1 MEIHLINSLLTVQV
15 DDADY
20 PAISVHSWAL
30 ARKRDKLYAVARI
43 NGRGVYL
50 HRLIMGAPMFRVVD
64 HIDGDGLNNRRS
76 NLRICT
82 RSQNMGN
89 SRAHRDRSGEF
100 KGVYYERD
108 SGRYVAQ
115 ICCRHRRTK
124 IGRFPTPLDAARAY
138 DAAAREAF
146 GEFAKT
152 NFPQRDAAEPWDR
165 AG

>member
-1 MEIHLINSLLTVQV
+1 MMQINLINSPLSVQV

-20 PAISVHSWAL
+20 PALSVHPWAL
-30 ARKRDKLYAVARI
+30 ARKRDKQYAVARI

-50 HRLIMGAPMFRVVD
+50 HRLIMGAPMLRVVD

-124 IGRFPTPLDAARAY
+124 IGRFATPLDAARAY
-138 DAAAREAF
+138 DTAARAAF

-152 NFPQRDAAEPWDR
+152 NFGE
-165 AG
+165 